1 MTNVEVLTQA
11 GLIKDASQ
19 VTPDMQAKINAL
31 TPEEITHV
39 ISIKAKLGEDDINAH
54 NQVMMF

>member
-1 MTNVEVLTQA
+1 MTNVDILTQA

-19 VTPDMQAKINAL
+19 LTPEMQTKINAL
-31 TPEEITHV
+31 SSDEITHM

-54 NQVMMF
+54 NGVMMI